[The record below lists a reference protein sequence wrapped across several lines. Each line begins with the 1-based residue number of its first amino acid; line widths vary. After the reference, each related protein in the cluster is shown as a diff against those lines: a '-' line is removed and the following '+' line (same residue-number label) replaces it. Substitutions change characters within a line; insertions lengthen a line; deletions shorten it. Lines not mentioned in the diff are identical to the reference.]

1 MKMFKEFLLD
11 DKNISEQSLYLP
23 SGAEV
28 VNVSVTDTGLMLL
41 AIVKPAGYETELP
54 ESRIFKICETD
65 EIFHANT
72 VKYIGS
78 FTNTLGIKHVI
89 EIKREF

>member
-1 MKMFKEFLLD
+1 VKTFKEFLLD
-11 DKNISEQSLYLP
+11 DKNIAEQSIYLP
-23 SGAEV
+23 AGADI
-28 VNVSVTDTGLMLL
+28 VNVSMTDAGLMLL

-54 ESRIFKICETD
+54 ENRIFKICETG
-65 EIFHANT
+65 EIFLANT

>member
-1 MKMFKEFLLD
+1 VKTFKEFLLD
-11 DKNISEQSLYLP
+11 DKNISEQSVYLP
-23 SGAEV
+23 AGAEV
-28 VNVSVTDTGLMLL
+28 VNVSLTNVGLMLL
-41 AIVKPAGYETELP
+41 AIVKPAGHETELP
-54 ESRIFKICETD
+54 ENRIFKICETD

>member
-1 MKMFKEFLLD
+1 VKTFKEFLLD
-11 DKNISEQSLYLP
+11 DKSITEQSIYLP
-23 SGAEV
+23 AGAEV
-28 VNVSVTDTGLMLL
+28 VNVSLTNAGLMLL
-41 AIVKPAGYETELP
+41 VIVKPAGYETELP
-54 ESRIFKICETD
+54 ENRIFKICETD